1 MDGDGDG
8 VERPHAG
15 RSFFWAGPRVPFGPA
30 GQAALSL
37 SSRPQA
43 VGRPHHKT
51 GRVLFPQQYY
61 CHRSPHAGRA
71 VLTQRQAG
79 KGNATCLAS
88 PSPPLFICLC
98 LYPPSI
104 FLPSAARPADTSLVR
119 MAVRACTYG
128 RILRKVEYIPHPH
141 RLGCRVG
148 FLLSRTAYGGLAS
161 SEVSGICKDG

>member
-43 VGRPHHKT
+43 GPPT
-51 GRVLFPQQYY
+51 PQN
-61 CHRSPHAGRA
+61 RSCSLLPAILLPSLAPRRA
-71 VLTQRQAG
+71 VLTQRQARQRQRDLL
-79 KGNATCLAS
+79 LAS
-88 PSPPLFICLC
+88 PSPPLFLCLC

-119 MAVRACTYG
+119 MSVRPCVRACVY
-128 RILRKVEYIPHPH
+128 VWSH
-141 RLGCRVG
+141 
-148 FLLSRTAYGGLAS
+148 FA
-161 SEVSGICKDG
+161 